1 VLMHKPSYL
10 VISDWTTSTRSKW
23 RLHVFMETGHHRTG
37 NPRTEATASI
47 G

>member
-1 VLMHKPSYL
+1 MHKPSYL

-37 NPRTEATASI
+37 NPRTEAAASI